1 MKNQANN
8 DILVSVIIRT
18 YNRPILLRKAIESV
32 FKQTYSNIQI
42 VVVNDHGQDVQYI
55 IDEFKKKTS
64 RGKLR
69 EFTYITNATQLSRA
83 GAANVGI
90 KNSKGKIIGLLDDD
104 DYYLS
109 NHIALHVASQLK
121 NKKNVS
127 ISLSNELLTA
137 QNIMRPHFDY
147 TKTNKL
153 NFLFFQNYYPINS
166 VMFNR
171 LILRKVGLFD
181 NKLKVLEDWD
191 FFIRLMLKYDTSI
204 ISKITSVY
212 TTQVGTFNVRN
223 QTKEEWK
230 KNYILLRKRYK
241 KTFKRTKTS
250 IPLSEVADSLN
261 DFAIKYYREAME
273 FEELRDSLIYRAF
286 KSPIYNSIKTILK
299 KITR

>member
-1 MKNQANN
+1 MKNKSNKP
-8 DILVSVIIRT
+8 ILVSVIIRT
-18 YNRPILLRKAIESV
+18 YNRPIQLRKAIESV
-32 FKQTYSNIQI
+32 FKQTYPNIQI
-42 VVVNDHGQDVQYI
+42 VVVNDHGQDVRYI
-55 IDEFKKKTS
+55 IDEFKKKAS
-64 RGKLR
+64 KGKSR
-69 EFTYITNATQLSRA
+69 EFTYITNAKQLSRA

-90 KNSKGKIIGLLDDD
+90 KNSKGNIIGLLDDD
-104 DYYLS
+104 DYYLP

-121 NKKNVS
+121 NRKNVS
-127 ISLSNELLTA
+127 ISQSNEMIA
-137 QNIMRPHFDY
+137 VQNIMRPHIDY

-171 LILRKVGLFD
+171 LVLRTVGLFD
-181 NKLKVLEDWD
+181 HKLKVLEDWD
-191 FFIRLMLKYDTSI
+191 FFIRLMLKYDASM

-230 KNYILLRKRYK
+230 KNYILLRKSYK
-241 KTFKRTKTS
+241 KTFKKTKTN

-273 FEELRDSLIYRAF
+273 FEELRDSVIYRAF
-286 KSPIYNSIKTILK
+286 KSPIYNSIKNILK
-299 KITR
+299 RIVR

>member
-1 MKNQANN
+1 MKNSNA
-8 DILVSVIIRT
+8 ILVSVIIRT

-32 FKQTYSNIQI
+32 FNQTYPNIQI
-42 VVVNDHGQDVQYI
+42 VVVNDHGQDVQHI
-55 IDEFKKKTS
+55 IDAFKKRANKNT
-64 RGKLR
+64 LR
-69 EFTYITNATQLSRA
+69 EFTYISNTQQLGRA

-90 KNSKGKIIGLLDDD
+90 KKSKGKIIGLLDDD
-104 DYYLS
+104 DYYLP
-109 NHIALHVASQLK
+109 NHISLHVASQLT

-127 ISLSNELLTA
+127 ISISNELLID
-137 QNIMRPHFDY
+137 QNITRPHVDY

-171 LILRKVGLFD
+171 LILRKVELFD

-191 FFIRLMLKYDTSI
+191 FFIRLMLKYDASI
-204 ISKITSVY
+204 ISKVTSVY

-223 QTKEEWK
+223 QTKEEWR
-230 KNYILLRKRYK
+230 KNYIILRKRYK
-241 KTFKRTKTS
+241 TTFQKTKTY

-261 DFAIKYYREAME
+261 EFAIKYYREAME

-286 KSPIYNSIKTILK
+286 KSPIYNSIKNILK
-299 KITR
+299 RIIR